1 MDSRPAFFPV
11 AAVRRLFGP
20 DGLPVWGSILVLLSI
35 AALQS
40 IGILAGSYV
49 DGTLFL
55 PDVGDGF
62 FEHYGVWAILISD
75 PLLLIA
81 AGLAYRRFLIAFDN
95 LPLVQKDA
103 EFKTLERLMD
113 PHMSFLNMSG
123 RSKHVYFLL
132 VATGFLCWLNN
143 LRQTIDPVE
152 IYGNDVFDSAQY
164 YWGYY
169 ANKLNLFNS
178 WVVVYPL
185 VGFMLVSMSV
195 STRRVLMSLVR
206 DNSLKPNV
214 LHPDGC
220 YGMLNFGLLN
230 ASLLVPYLLSY
241 GVIFALLITHET
253 TYFSVMTALVGL
265 TITMLVASF
274 VTIGPI
280 TGVGRKVRD
289 DTYEALEEKS
299 KSYNGNRKTLENR
312 FAFERICFA
321 SARASPYSKWLQT
334 IVNGARVLPV
344 IMTSLKLFT

>member
-1 MDSRPAFFPV
+1 MDSNPAFFPV

-20 DGLPVWGSILVLLSI
+20 GGQPVLGAILVVFSI

-40 IGILAGSYV
+40 AGVFAGSYF

-62 FEHYGVWAILISD
+62 FEHYGVWAILVSD
-75 PLLLIA
+75 PLLVIA
-81 AGLAYRRFLIAFDN
+81 AGLAYRRFLIAFDT
-95 LPLVQKDA
+95 LPIAQKDA
-103 EFKTLERLMD
+103 DSETLKHLVD
-113 PHMSFLNMSG
+113 PHVTFLNMAD
-123 RSKHVYFLL
+123 RSKYVYFLL
-132 VATGFLCWLNN
+132 VATGCLCWLNN
-143 LRQTIDPVE
+143 LRQTVDPVE

-164 YWGYY
+164 HWGYY
-169 ANKLNLFNS
+169 ANKLNLFSS

-195 STRRVLMSLVR
+195 STRQVLMKLAQ
-206 DNSLKPNV
+206 DNRLKPNV

-220 YGMLNFGLLN
+220 YGMLNLGILN
-230 ASLLVPYLLSY
+230 ASLLLPYLLSY

-253 TYFSVMTALVGL
+253 TYFSVGAALVGL

-280 TGVGRKVRD
+280 TGVGRRVRN
-289 DTYEALEEKS
+289 DTYEVLEEKS
-299 KSYNGNRKTLENR
+299 KTYNGNRKTLENR

-321 SARASPYSKWLQT
+321 TARASPYSRWLQT
-334 IVNGARVLPV
+334 AVNSARVMPV
-344 IMTSLKLFT
+344 VATSLKLFM

>member
-1 MDSRPAFFPV
+1 M
-11 AAVRRLFGP
+11 AAVRRLFGL
-20 DGLPVWGSILVLLSI
+20 DGQPVWSAILVVLLI
-35 AALQS
+35 ATLQS
-40 IGILAGSYV
+40 GGVFAGSFA

-62 FEHYGVWAILISD
+62 LEHYGVWAILVSD
-75 PLLLIA
+75 PLLIVA
-81 AGLAYRRFLIAFDN
+81 AGLAYRRFLIAFDT
-95 LPLVQKDA
+95 LPLAQKDT
-103 EFKTLERLMD
+103 EYRTLKHLME
-113 PHMSFLNMSG
+113 PHMVFLNMSG
-123 RSKHVYFLL
+123 RSKYVYFLL
-132 VATGFLCWLNN
+132 VATGCLCWLNN
-143 LRQTIDPVE
+143 LRQTVDPVE

-169 ANKLNLFNS
+169 ANKLNLFSS

-185 VGFMLVSMSV
+185 IGFMLVSMSV
-195 STRRVLMSLVR
+195 STRRVLINLAR
-206 DNSLKPNV
+206 DNRLKPNV

-220 YGMLNFGLLN
+220 YGMLNLGILN

-253 TYFSVMTALVGL
+253 TYLSVVAALIGL

-312 FAFERICFA
+312 FAFERICFS

-334 IVNGARVLPV
+334 AVNGARVLPV
-344 IMTSLKLFT
+344 IVTSLKLFT